1 MASPTVS
8 SAVQPSVRLFTA
20 ADLAVFPT
28 HLPSGDV
35 DYELDKGRL
44 IIMVPPGHIHGS
56 TQASIAIEVGVQ
68 GQRRGHG
75 RVYTETAVV
84 LSRNPDTVVV
94 PDAAF
99 VVAAK
104 LPVRESREGY
114 LETIPDLVVEVRSKN
129 DSVAELDRKVSE
141 YLAAGVRVVWVAD
154 PESKTIAAHRAGIP
168 PRIYKGSDL
177 LTIDEVIPG
186 LNLNV
191 AEIFLQ

>member
-1 MASPTVS
+1 MANPTVS
-8 SAVQPSVRLFTA
+8 SAVQPSVRLFTV
-20 ADLAVFPT
+20 ADLAAMPT

-56 TQASIAIEVGVQ
+56 TQASLAIEIGVQ

-75 RVYTETAVV
+75 RVYTETTVV

-114 LETIPDLVVEVRSKN
+114 LETIPDLVGEVRSKN
-129 DSVAELDRKVSE
+129 DTVAELDRKVAD
-141 YLAAGVRVVWVAD
+141 YLTAGVRVVWVAD
-154 PESKTIAAHRAGIP
+154 PESKTIAAHRAGSQS
-168 PRIYKGSDL
+168 RIYRESDT
-177 LTIDEVIPG
+177 LTIDDVIPG
-186 LNLNV
+186 LKLNV
-191 AEIFLQ
+191 ADIYSQ